1 VRLSI
6 LATKLEYGADAL
18 DIDLATRP
26 DTVVAREQQSV
37 RALRGL
43 ARQLRYPLE
52 DLQRLVLIRGIAQPV
67 CGKDV
72 CANEAHELLV
82 MRVCNPMA

>member
-1 VRLSI
+1 MPSTSI
-6 LATKLEYGADAL
+6 LPRAWIPSSLVSNSRYAL
-18 DIDLATRP
+18 CAASRVNFVTR
-26 DTVVAREQQSV
+26 S
-37 RALRGL
+37 
-43 ARQLRYPLE
+43 E
-52 DLQRLVLIRGIAQPV
+52 DLQRLVVIRGIAQPV